1 MWVGLGI
8 VLVPF
13 AILAAMIVFGTKAPP
28 PPLDSISQPFRHV
41 DFSDLPP
48 LQNVPARDGT
58 PLAYRVWP
66 ASADAL
72 VVIAIHGSSAH
83 SASMHPLGK
92 GLAAAG
98 VTVYAPDMRGHGGSG
113 PHGDIGYAGELDDDM
128 ADFVAAVRA
137 RHPKSKLALLGFSS
151 GGGFALHIAATPLGR
166 AFERAVLLSPMLGPR
181 APTARAGNP
190 WVAVYL
196 PRIIALVLLNRVG
209 IHAFD
214 GLPTLAFAIAPD
226 NPGKL
231 TTVYSFRLMQAFG
244 TRDYAADLRNTQA
257 PLAVLVGAKDELFD
271 AEKFAP
277 AVHAVRPEVP
287 VTVVPELGH
296 IAMTIDPRA
305 LPAIAAAVRGAP

>member
-1 MWVGLGI
+1 MSV
-8 VLVPF
+8 VV
-13 AILAAMIVFGTKAPP
+13 AVILAPVALFAGMVVFGTKAAPP
-28 PPLDSISQPFRHV
+28 ALNSISEPFRRV

-48 LQNVPARDGT
+48 LQHMRARDGT
-58 PLAYRVWP
+58 SLAYRVWP
-66 ASADAL
+66 ASDDAL
-72 VVIAIHGSSAH
+72 VAIAIHGSSAH
-83 SASMHPLGK
+83 GASMHPLGK

-98 VTVYAPDMRGHGGSG
+98 VTVYAPDIRGHGGSG
-113 PHGDIGYAGELDDDM
+113 PHGDIGYASELDDDM
-128 ADFVAAVRA
+128 ADFVVAARA
-137 RHPKSKLALLGFSS
+137 QHPKSKLVLLGFSS

-190 WVAVYL
+190 WVAVSL
-196 PRIIALVLLNRVG
+196 PRIIALVLLNRIG

-244 TRDYAADLRNTQA
+244 TQDYATDLRNAQA
-257 PLAVLVGAKDELFD
+257 PLAILVGANDELFD

-287 VTVVPELGH
+287 VTVVPELSH
-296 IAMTIDPRA
+296 IAMTTDPRA
-305 LPAIAAAVRGAP
+305 LPTIAAAVRGSP